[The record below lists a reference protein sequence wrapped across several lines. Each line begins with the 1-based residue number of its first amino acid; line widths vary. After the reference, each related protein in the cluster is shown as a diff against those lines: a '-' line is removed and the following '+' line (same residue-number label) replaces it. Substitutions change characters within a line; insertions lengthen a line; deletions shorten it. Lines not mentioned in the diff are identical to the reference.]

1 MNNPAWTPAPIPAPT
16 ARSVAPVLDWAEI
29 KRFADALAAVDRDAV
44 PEDPVGRAI
53 HLAVAELHRSGV
65 SEPAN
70 ERLTELLAPL
80 HLALAALSDAY
91 VGRAAP
97 PALVGLVLR
106 VDDAKSLL
114 ETPDL
119 GVVATEELAGRLR
132 RLYAG
137 IIALRGASSRLH
149 RAWRAADGAG
159 R

>member
-1 MNNPAWTPAPIPAPT
+1 MNTPASTPAPT
-16 ARSVAPVLDWAEI
+16 ARSIAPVLDWCEI
-29 KRFADALAAVDRDAV
+29 KRFADALTAVDRDTV
-44 PEDPVGRAI
+44 PDDPVGRAI

-65 SEPAN
+65 SEPSN

-80 HLALAALSDAY
+80 DLALSALSDAF
-91 VGRAAP
+91 VARAAP
-97 PALVGLVLR
+97 SALVGLVLR

-119 GVVATEELAGRLR
+119 GVVTTEELAGRLR
-132 RLYAG
+132 RLYGG

-149 RAWRAADGAG
+149 RAWRAADRVG